1 MFLRT
6 MEVRAWETGMG
17 GDLRLCLTKWPGSW
31 QTDSVPKAPS
41 EATAGISFW
50 YAGVPGSMT
59 ARTCPPS
66 PPHLRIDVSLRRK
79 LFGAT

>member
-50 YAGVPGSMT
+50 YAGVPG
-59 ARTCPPS
+59 
-66 PPHLRIDVSLRRK
+66 V
-79 LFGAT
+79 